1 MPFLCVVSRFFGSNL
16 FFAGWVIEYWL
27 SQMNGVIF
35 MEQHIAEYGRISLA
49 AFLANVRNIT
59 IPVEYVREDNGHWS
73 CWTKHD
79 IPGTIQT
86 FGVGDNFN
94 EAVDDYVDALKEIA
108 ECIYEDDLPEDD
120 ISVEWLAKILMTSKE
135 ELKKCLDGKISY
147 DS

>member
-1 MPFLCVVSRFFGSNL
+1 
-16 FFAGWVIEYWL
+16 
-27 SQMNGVIF
+27 
-35 MEQHIAEYGRISLA
+35 MEQRTAEYGQIPLA
-49 AFLANVRNIT
+49 SFLANVRNIT

-108 ECIYEDDLPEDD
+108 ECIYEDNIPDINTSPEYLMKF
-120 ISVEWLAKILMTSKE
+120 LASSKE
-135 ELKKCLDGKISY
+135 ELKKCLDGRIS
-147 DS
+147 

>member
-1 MPFLCVVSRFFGSNL
+1 
-16 FFAGWVIEYWL
+16 
-27 SQMNGVIF
+27 
-35 MEQHIAEYGRISLA
+35 MEQHTAEYGRIPLA

-120 ISVEWLAKILMTSKE
+120 ISVKWLAKILMTSKE
-135 ELKKCLDGKISY
+135 DLKKCLDGKISY

>member
-1 MPFLCVVSRFFGSNL
+1 M
-16 FFAGWVIEYWL
+16 IEYWL

-35 MEQHIAEYGRISLA
+35 MEQHTAEYGRIPLT

-135 ELKKCLDGKISY
+135 DLKKCLDGKISY